1 MAGVVKVF
9 HSWRCVSDAV
19 VAALSEPTTDPF
31 VRPILVAPGNAQSR
45 SLLQSLARRHGIA
58 AGIDTTTPLGLRER
72 LEEDLLGVKREND
85 PWQPGP
91 LALRICRVIENNSPG
106 FEVVSAHLEASRRQ
120 GVPRATWTTA
130 RQAADAICA
139 LARDSH
145 DVLNAWADG
154 ATPTTH
160 QGDTDLAGDP
170 LDPAR
175 AWWAPLWRTLLA
187 EPCHVPDPVS
197 RHQLLVDA
205 ILTQSLSLIHI

>member
-85 PWQPGP
+85 PWQPGS

-120 GVPRATWTTA
+120 GSAACNMDNCTTSCRRDLRASS
-130 RQAADAICA
+130 RLSRRLEC
-139 LARDSH
+139 LGR
-145 DVLNAWADG
+145 
-154 ATPTTH
+154 
-160 QGDTDLAGDP
+160 
-170 LDPAR
+170 R
-175 AWWAPLWRTLLA
+175 
-187 EPCHVPDPVS
+187 CHPHNSPG
-197 RHQLLVDA
+197 
-205 ILTQSLSLIHI
+205 